1 MSDKAWGDMTM
12 FERDVVRL
20 TVCVLSVAA
29 LVGAAIGW
37 VGHQLF
43 EHLHHEGLSDHAHK
57 S

>member
-1 MSDKAWGDMTM
+1 MGDWERMSM

-20 TVCVLSVAA
+20 TVCVLTAA
-29 LVGAAIGW
+29 SLVGAAIGW

-43 EHLHHEGLSDHAHK
+43 EHLHHEGISDHTRR